1 MNLERWVRFV
11 ILHSMTNQV
20 YILLICD
27 IFGDLSIHCI
37 SQQSVIYTCVFQ
49 DRNPCKQTWFNL
61 TDQNQRMAHPTC
73 LTYIFI
79 VPNYWYCDII
89 ITFIGINFV
98 DFVKCKSFRKCYF
111 IVLCFTNAYCCHVYL
126 HWTFISWIY

>member
-1 MNLERWVRFV
+1 
-11 ILHSMTNQV
+11 
-20 YILLICD
+20 
-27 IFGDLSIHCI
+27 
-37 SQQSVIYTCVFQ
+37 
-49 DRNPCKQTWFNL
+49 
-61 TDQNQRMAHPTC
+61 MAHPTC

-111 IVLCFTNAYCCHVYL
+111 IDLCFTNAYCCHVYL
-126 HWTFISWIY
+126 H